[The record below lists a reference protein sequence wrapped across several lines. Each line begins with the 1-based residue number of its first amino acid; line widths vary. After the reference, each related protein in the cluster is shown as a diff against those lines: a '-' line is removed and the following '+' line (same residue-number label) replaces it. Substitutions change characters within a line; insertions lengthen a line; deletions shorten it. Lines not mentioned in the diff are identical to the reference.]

1 MCIPNTHTHKYI
13 TPDRLININS
23 FYRIISS
30 VSLSLKNISFG
41 FMEAGIAINKKES
54 LINEN

>member
-1 MCIPNTHTHKYI
+1 M
-13 TPDRLININS
+13 PDRLINIHS

-54 LINEN
+54 LINES

>member
-1 MCIPNTHTHKYI
+1 VYSKHTHTHKYI

-54 LINEN
+54 LINES